1 MSTQPE
7 DKKKAANYYQG
18 ITAPGSPT
26 YCGKRF
32 PTAWERIP
40 SFCGKVFLQYMGIL
54 SHNIWDNRDQ

>member
-26 YCGKRF
+26 YCGK
-32 PTAWERIP
+32 
-40 SFCGKVFLQYMGIL
+40 VFFYIMGIY
-54 SHNIWDNRDQ
+54 SRKIRE